1 MKATKHILKLAESM
15 AKETIKSSDYWTQ
28 KDLTHLKKW
37 NSEELSRIKN
47 ALLNGRFYA
56 SVESVSN
63 SGMSRVI
70 KIGYIYQNKQHIIRD
85 EKILKLAGIS
95 KNGRISGGGMDML
108 FHAQY
113 NLFMS
118 LHRSYKEAHYQKRM
132 STYNQF

>member
-1 MKATKHILKLAESM
+1 MKPTKHILKLAETM
-15 AKETIKSSDYWTQ
+15 AKKDIKSSDYWTK
-28 KDLTHLKKW
+28 KDLTQLTKW
-37 NSEELSRIKN
+37 NSEELSRIKS

-56 SVESVSN
+56 SVESVSS

-70 KIGYIYQNKQHIIRD
+70 KIGYIYKNKLHIIRD
-85 EKILKLAGIS
+85 EKILELAGIS
-95 KNGRISGGGMDML
+95 KNGRISGCGMDML

-132 STYNQF
+132 ARYNQF